1 MSFSLTLLLFNS
13 KKKKKK
19 KIICRLSLK
28 KKKTLKKVW
37 NLKIE
42 PCYITNVYIIYIN
55 NKGKKNSDI
64 IYVLFFLMNLYSI
77 NI

>member
-19 KIICRLSLK
+19 NYLPFILKK

-64 IYVLFFLMNLYSI
+64 IYVLFFFNESI
-77 NI
+77 